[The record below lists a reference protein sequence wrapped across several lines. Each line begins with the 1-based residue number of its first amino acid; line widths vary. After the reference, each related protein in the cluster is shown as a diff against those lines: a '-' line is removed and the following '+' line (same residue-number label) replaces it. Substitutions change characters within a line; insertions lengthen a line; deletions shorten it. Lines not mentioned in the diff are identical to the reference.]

1 MSAAPP
7 LPVLVPPLAT
17 AGLAG
22 IGGRLRSRDEDF
34 AVEEL
39 PAYAPAGEGEHVWVW
54 IEKRDLTTPV
64 AAARLA
70 AAAGVPVRDV
80 GWAGMKD
87 RHAVTRQWL
96 SLPPPARPEQVA
108 GLDDGGL
115 RVLAVT
121 RHRHKLRTG
130 HLAGNRFA
138 LVVRDLAAPA
148 AAAAQAR
155 ATLAALAA
163 GAPNWYAEQRFG
175 RDGDNAQRGLA
186 LIRAGGRGGA
196 PRQRRFL
203 VSALQSYL
211 FNRWLAARLDD
222 GLLAVVLAGDVLQKR
237 ASGGLFT
244 STDPDTDGARLAAGE
259 LAITGPMFGAS
270 MRAPPDGSPAH
281 AREAALLAELDL
293 GPATFHAVRAIAP
306 GTRRQATVLLGEP
319 AVEVVAGA
327 ADAIRVAFTLP
338 AGAYATAVMREVMK
352 PAAEPPEAAS
362 AEPADDAPAGAR
374 DDAPAGARDDDPDPA
389 PAPLADGH
397 AV

>member
-1 MSAAPP
+1 M
-7 LPVLVPPLAT
+7 
-17 AGLAG
+17 
-22 IGGRLRSRDEDF
+22 
-34 AVEEL
+34 
-39 PAYAPAGEGEHVWVW
+39 W
-54 IEKRDLTTPV
+54 IEKRDLTH
-64 AAARLA
+64 AGRRRARRRRR
-70 AAAGVPVRDV
+70 VPARDV

-96 SLPPPARPEQVA
+96 SLPPPARPSRWPGSTTA
-108 GLDDGGL
+108 AA
-115 RVLAVT
+115 RPLAVT

-130 HLAGNRFA
+130 HLAGNA
-138 LVVRDLAAPA
+138 SPSSCATWPAPRPPPPGPRHPGCA
-148 AAAAQAR
+148 G
-155 ATLAALAA
+155 A

-211 FNRWLAARLDD
+211 FYRWLAARLDD

-319 AVEVVAGA
+319 AVEVVADA

-352 PAAEPPEAAS
+352 PAAEPPEAARD
-362 AEPADDAPAGAR
+362 EPAGDPAGAR
-374 DDAPAGARDDDPDPA
+374 DDDPAGTRDDDPDPA